1 MEVRQ
6 AKAEGAIGMTAQPT
20 GRPRS
25 AAADRVPRTIDGI
38 AEALQG
44 ADRMAFYREVGQA
57 DVEEQLRDVIAAW
70 WGRAMLTT
78 DPAGPALARAV
89 AAGTLP
95 TVSMAEV
102 MERRRRAGGELPE
115 GA

>member
-1 MEVRQ
+1 
-6 AKAEGAIGMTAQPT
+6 MTAQPT
-20 GRPRS
+20 GRPGRTR
-25 AAADRVPRTIDGI
+25 AERVPRTIDGI

-57 DVEEQLRDVIAAW
+57 DVEEQLRDVIATW
-70 WGRAMLTT
+70 WGRAMLAT
-78 DPAGPALARAV
+78 DPERPTLARAV

-95 TVSMAEV
+95 TVSMTEV
-102 MERRRRAGGELPE
+102 IERRREAGGELPD

>member
-6 AKAEGAIGMTAQPT
+6 ATTEGAIGMTAQPT
-20 GRPRS
+20 GRPR
-25 AAADRVPRTIDGI
+25 AASTDRVPRTIDGI

-57 DVEEQLRDVIAAW
+57 DVEEQLRDLIAAW

-78 DPAGPALARAV
+78 DPEGPALARAIT
-89 AAGTLP
+89 AGTLP
-95 TVSMAEV
+95 IVSMAEV
-102 MERRRRAGGELPE
+102 IERRRQAEGELPD

>member
-1 MEVRQ
+1 
-6 AKAEGAIGMTAQPT
+6 MTAQPT
-20 GRPRS
+20 GRPSRTG
-25 AAADRVPRTIDGI
+25 ADRVPRTIDGI

-44 ADRMAFYREVGQA
+44 ADRMVFYREVGQA
-57 DVEEQLRDVIAAW
+57 DVEEQLRDVIATW
-70 WGRAMLTT
+70 WGRAMLVT
-78 DPAGPALARAV
+78 DPEGPALARAV

-102 MERRRRAGGELPE
+102 VERRRKAGGELPA